1 MPYSR
6 RMSDPDRLQDLLAKL
21 REILEQLAMA
31 QLEAVPGS
39 LLASRIRHLAILAH
53 YTYMG
58 LEKMSESAALPPAS
72 GDSEAQ
78 RDPPGGN

>member
-6 RMSDPDRLQDLLAKL
+6 PMSDQDRLQDLLAKL

-31 QLEAVPGS
+31 QVEVVPGT

-58 LEKMSESAALPPAS
+58 LEKVSESVGLPPAS
-72 GDSEAQ
+72 GDDELK
-78 RDPPGGN
+78 RDSPGGS